1 MTQDLAK
8 SVVDASTP
16 LRDVVARQLDDINVL
31 AESLVAA
38 MNEGDDQRVRTLR
51 ISLAR
56 YTLAMS
62 WKKDACVLAVLA
74 YADEHAE
81 FEDELFAPA
90 FILKAIAPDS
100 RETAALLEKVGQ
112 DVRTLLASL
121 DQVVDL

>member
-1 MTQDLAK
+1 MPV
-8 SVVDASTP
+8 SSTP

-51 ISLAR
+51 VSLAR
-56 YTLAMS
+56 YAQAMS
-62 WKKDACVLAVLA
+62 WKKDVCVLAVLA

-90 FILKAIAPDS
+90 FILKAIARDS

-112 DVRTLLASL
+112 DVRALLASL
-121 DQVVDL
+121 DQVVDF